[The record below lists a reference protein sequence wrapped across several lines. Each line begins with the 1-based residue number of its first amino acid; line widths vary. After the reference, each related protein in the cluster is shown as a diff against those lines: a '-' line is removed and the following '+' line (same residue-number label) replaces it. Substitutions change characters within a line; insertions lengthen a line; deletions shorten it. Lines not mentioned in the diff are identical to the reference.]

1 MNAKHIIL
9 TVLATLVALCATP
22 ALALDSLGG
31 DTLSKCCWAGELPLG
46 AVITDA
52 DGGTGVV
59 HVGNLVETTTRSGT
73 TTSIQ
78 LFDGDIQDALVYD
91 YDWAV
96 FPEDVSD
103 SMADFAA
110 MTDSTELLGIIVR
123 NTEEAVELAP
133 LGVPMAG
140 DNGTMDINPI
150 SILETTAGLAL
161 TTKTVDDLS
170 MCCLLSNH
178 YPITAA
184 TTDSDGYVG
193 FSSVGSIATA
203 DAGDV
208 QVTTTAATTS
218 SYSTGRR

>member
-1 MNAKHIIL
+1 MNEGKLLSLVWNAIFIALGL
-9 TVLATLVALCATP
+9 TALPNP
-22 ALALDSLGG
+22 ALQAANTISGRVTNAATGSAVQAADIDVFNTADNLSVPITALDGS
-31 DTLSKCCWAGELPLG
+31 P
-46 AVITDA
+46 
-52 DGGTGVV
+52 
-59 HVGNLVETTTRSGT
+59 
-73 TTSIQ
+73 
-78 LFDGDIQDALVYD
+78 
-91 YDWAV
+91 
-96 FPEDVSD
+96 
-103 SMADFAA
+103 A

-161 TTKTVDDLS
+161 TTKTADDLS